1 MMEGWRTIRL
11 GNACNTNVDSYS
23 PKEKWPFVNYLD
35 TGNITDNRIDAVQ
48 HIDVKHEKLPSR
60 ARRKVRRNSIIYS
73 TVRPN
78 QRHFG
83 IIKKQPDNFLVSTG
97 FAVIDTDEEVL
108 DADFLYY
115 LLAQSTVV
123 EKLHAIAEQS
133 TSVYPSI
140 KPSDIEDLEICI
152 PDIEIQKQIAEI
164 LSSLDRKVE
173 QNSEIN
179 KNLFQQSLLLFE
191 HEYVACCTSSEEMP
205 LYDFAEYINGSAFK
219 PNELGDVGLPVIKI
233 AELKSG
239 ITDST
244 KYFNGDK
251 DKKYLVANGD
261 ILFSWSGNP
270 ETSIDIFIWADGN
283 GILNQHTF
291 NVRSK
296 YGCPW
301 FTYLL
306 LKYYKPL
313 FTKIASN
320 KQTTGLGHVTAGDL
334 KRLTFP
340 FNLEQMQQIEKL
352 VSPFMS
358 LYYDNLVG
366 NQRLRNLRDSLLP
379 KLMSG
384 EIEVSDINL

>member
-1 MMEGWRTIRL
+1 MVGSSGRQR
-11 GNACNTNVDSYS
+11 VQ
-23 PKEKWPFVNYLD
+23 
-35 TGNITDNRIDAVQ
+35 TD
-48 HIDVKHEKLPSR
+48 
-60 ARRKVRRNSIIYS
+60 
-73 TVRPN
+73 
-78 QRHFG
+78 
-83 IIKKQPDNFLVSTG
+83 
-97 FAVIDTDEEVL
+97 
-108 DADFLYY
+108 
-115 LLAQSTVV
+115 VV
-123 EKLHAIAEQS
+123 ANL
-133 TSVYPSI
+133 
-140 KPSDIEDLEICI
+140 
-152 PDIEIQKQIAEI
+152 QIAVPNYEEQVKI
-164 LSSLDRKVE
+164 GGLLKTLDDKI
-173 QNSEIN
+173 QLNTEIN